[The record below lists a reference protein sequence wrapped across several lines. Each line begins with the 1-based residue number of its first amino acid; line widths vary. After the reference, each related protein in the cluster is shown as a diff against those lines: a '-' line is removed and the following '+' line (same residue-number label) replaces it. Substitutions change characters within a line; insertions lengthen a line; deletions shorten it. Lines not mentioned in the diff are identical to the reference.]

1 MYNALLIGCG
11 NIGALYD
18 FGSEEVQTH
27 AKAFSLHGN
36 FNLTFYDRDESLTKK
51 IAERYTADI
60 IQDID
65 ATDFSKFD
73 CIIISSP
80 TPSHAA
86 FLEKAFHEKVGLVV
100 CEKPLSLQT
109 EDIDH
114 LILSYKNASTKVIVN
129 YFRRFLPAYKKL
141 SDIITGIRQS
151 QQLTNIVIRYQ
162 RGFVNNCS
170 HAIDLLQ
177 YLLGTVID
185 LHPTSIHNVKFD
197 HFKDDPTLSMQCF
210 YEHTYVTITGLTGIE
225 FSFFE
230 VDIFFEKTGILI
242 RKGGDTFSVF
252 TKPAATEDRTSISLP
267 EDISMEGCIKDY
279 MKPIPK
285 LVSAFLEGTIQED
298 NFLEAAYMNKQML
311 QYIKNDYGKTSY

>member
-18 FGSEEVQTH
+18 FGSEDVQTH

-36 FNLTFYDRDESLTKK
+36 FKLALHDRDESLARKV
-51 IAERYTADI
+51 AERYSAEVIRDI
-60 IQDID
+60 YT
-65 ATDFSKFD
+65 TDFSKFD

-86 FLEKAFHEKVGLVV
+86 FLEKAFKENVRLVV

-109 EDIDH
+109 EDIDR
-114 LILSYKNASTKVIVN
+114 LILSYKNSSTKVIVN
-129 YFRRFLPAYKKL
+129 YFRRFLPAYKEL
-141 SDIITGIRQS
+141 SDLITGISQS

-177 YLLGTVID
+177 YLLGRQIN
-185 LHPTSIHNVKFD
+185 LHPINIHNVKFD
-197 HFKDDPTLSMQCF
+197 HFIDDPTLSMQGF
-210 YEHTYVTITGLTGIE
+210 YDRINVTITGLTQIK

-230 VDIFFEKTGILI
+230 VDIFFEKTCILI

-252 TKPAATEDRTSISLP
+252 TNPTVAEVQDSISFP
-267 EDISMEGCIKDY
+267 GNINMDGCIKDY

-285 LVSAFLEGTIQED
+285 LVSAILEGTIKQD

-311 QYIKNDYGKTSY
+311 QYIKT